1 MDRVASRRRG
11 DAVTWH
17 PEDAGAAAMSWTPLA
32 EPGAVA
38 PRRET
43 PAGPIEPCETPERY
57 TVRHLHSEGGL
68 GRIWIVRDEELNRDV
83 VLKELSPEHAQ
94 NAAARARFLRE
105 AQVAGQLEHPNI
117 VSVYELGCRPDLAQP
132 YYTMR
137 YVRGKTLSARIAE
150 HHRKRRKGTESP
162 LEMRRLLNAFLCVCN
177 AIAYAHSRG
186 VVHRD
191 LKPAN
196 VVLGEF
202 GEVILLDWGLA
213 KVAGTRE
220 ARKAGKVD
228 LSETAD
234 LKVTFAGSVL
244 GTPAYMSPEQAAGEV
259 EAIGPATDVYGL
271 GAILFEILTGRPPH
285 AGVDATEIVGHVLHG
300 PAPRASALLP
310 AVSRTLDAI
319 CSRAMHRSAA
329 RRYARVSDL
338 VDDVQ
343 RYLADQPVSVHQPR
357 AGERLLR
364 WVRQHPTSTAVAA
377 LVLLFTL
384 LFGANL
390 LRLTLLERLDR
401 LAGALDREIASGSEV
416 LSAVRSLFLS
426 SPSVSAAEF
435 QAFVS
440 PLLQEHAELEALQ
453 WVPAVA
459 AAERAVF
466 EEERRA
472 AGAPDFELRERAP
485 GGELVP
491 AAERGTYYPVVF
503 VAPLAGNEE
512 ALGFD
517 LGSSAAHSQA
527 LIQAHESD
535 RAVASG
541 PLGLAG
547 ADPPDPGFLLACPV
561 YGEAGTGERGE
572 VAGYVLGV
580 CRVQQV
586 MASAWSVVAT
596 DHLDVRVTDVTDP
609 ARPSLLW
616 SNVAGEQ
623 PGPLAAGAGG
633 ASALRLEVARR
644 IDVCGRTWEVAVRAR
659 PSFLIHYPWS
669 R

>member
-1 MDRVASRRRG
+1 MDRVAVRRHG
-11 DAVTWH
+11 DAVTRH
-17 PEDAGAAAMSWTPLA
+17 PDEAGAAAMSWAPFTELGSTAPCR
-32 EPGAVA
+32 EP
-38 PRRET
+38 

-68 GRIWIVRDEELNRDV
+68 GRIWIVRDEEMNRDV
-83 VLKELSPEHAQ
+83 VLKVLSPEHAQ

-117 VSVYELGCRPDLAQP
+117 VSVYELGGRPDLAQP

-213 KVAGTRE
+213 KVAGARE
-220 ARKAGKVD
+220 GRRTGKVD

-234 LKVTFAGSVL
+234 LKVTLAGSVL
-244 GTPAYMSPEQAAGEV
+244 GTPAYMSPEQAAGDL

-285 AGVDATEIVGHVLHG
+285 AGVDPKEIVGHVLHG
-300 PAPRASALLP
+300 PAPRAASVLP
-310 AVSRTLDAI
+310 AVSRSLDAV
-319 CSRAMHRSAA
+319 CARAMARSAA
-329 RRYARVSDL
+329 RRYAKVSDL

-343 RYLADQPVSVHQPR
+343 RYLADQPVSVHHPR
-357 AGERLLR
+357 AGERVLR
-364 WVRQHPTSTAVAA
+364 WVRQHPTFTAVAA
-377 LVLLFTL
+377 LVIVFTL

-401 LAGALDREIASGSEV
+401 LTGALDREIASGSEV

-440 PLLQEHAELEALQ
+440 PFLDEHGELEALQ
-453 WVPAVA
+453 WVAAVA
-459 AAERAVF
+459 AAERAAF

-485 GGELVP
+485 DGELVP

-503 VAPLAGNEE
+503 VAPLVEKEE

-517 LGSSAAHSQA
+517 LGSSAEHSQA
-527 LIQAHESD
+527 LIQAHESG
-535 RAVASG
+535 RVTASG
-541 PLGLAG
+541 LLAPTG
-547 ADPPDPGFLLACPV
+547 AEPGDPGFLLLCPV
-561 YGEAGTGERGE
+561 YGEDGAGGGRL
-572 VAGYVLGV
+572 AGCVLGV
-580 CRVQQV
+580 CSVRQL
-586 MASAWSVVAT
+586 MASAWSAVQT
-596 DHLDVRVTDVTDP
+596 DHLDVRVQDVTDP
-609 ARPSLLW
+609 ARPYLLW
-616 SNVAGEQ
+616 RNVAGER
-623 PGPLAAGAGG
+623 PGPGG
-633 ASALRLEVARR
+633 AHGSL
-644 IDVCGRTWEVAVRAR
+644 
-659 PSFLIHYPWS
+659 
-669 R
+669 